1 MLDFEKFFKAVL
13 KDVKTDISDEFDRN
27 FERKAF
33 FDQKWPGAKYPTSR
47 GSLMMRTG
55 ALRRGNQS
63 RVQGNTIVFTNSQPA
78 SEIHNE
84 GGSITVTAAMKK
96 AFWAM
101 YYKASGKVKS
111 KKNGTATRATQRF
124 IADAAFWKNMALMK
138 VGSKINMPKRQFI
151 GSHPQ
156 VDISVKRVVDSHIHI
171 IEDQIENALKN
182 KP

>member
-1 MLDFEKFFKAVL
+1 MLDFGKFFNSVL

-33 FDQKWPGAKYPTSR
+33 FDQKWPQTKYPTNR

-63 RVQGNTIVFTNSQPA
+63 RIQGNSIVFTNSQPA
-78 SEIHNE
+78 AEIHNE

-101 YYKASGKVKS
+101 YYKASGMVKS
-111 KKNGTATRATQRF
+111 KKNGTATKATQRY

-138 VGSKINMPKRQFI
+138 VGSKIKMPQRQFI
-151 GSHPQ
+151 GRHPH
-156 VDISVKRVVDSHIHI
+156 VDAAVKRVVDSHIHI
-171 IEDQIENALKN
+171 IEEQLDNALKD
-182 KP
+182 KQ